1 MYGTFGTGA
10 PVFYDHANAYTS
22 FRNPSTQHAT
32 DTGLS
37 RFFQRYLLQ
46 RAISQFKW
54 RMPGKWAENY
64 FLYCVYCWGFI
75 SVIDSKKFGV
85 IPQGCSLEGYGV
97 MYQPTNVVISNP
109 LLGATIHPRINRDCA
124 LIRLQP
130 DYGGIYDLVTTYAD
144 LMAMTLQTAGTN
156 IEASK
161 LAYLFFAANKSGAE
175 TFKSMWDSIA
185 SGEPAVVVDKQLLD
199 EQGKP
204 KWLPFTNSLSSNY
217 IAGDLLNDLREWERR
232 FDTEIG
238 IPHTNTDKKERLVS
252 GEVNANAVES
262 FSRVEMWLE
271 TLQKDCAKASSMFGI
286 DLYPEWRIN
295 PREMMQAQTQSIGGS
310 KNV

>member
-1 MYGTFGTGA
+1 MYDSFGTGA
-10 PVFYDHANAYTS
+10 PVFYDHANAYQS
-22 FRNPSTQHAT
+22 FSNPSTQHTT

-54 RMPGKWAENY
+54 TMPETWAENY
-64 FLYCVYCWGFI
+64 FLYCLYCWGFI
-75 SVIDSKKFGV
+75 CIIDTKKFGV
-85 IPQGCSLEGYGV
+85 IPQGCSLEGYDV
-97 MYQPTNVVISNP
+97 MYQPTNAVISNP
-109 LLGATIHPRINRDCA
+109 LFRAVIRPRINKDCA

-130 DYGGIYDLVTTYAD
+130 DYGGVYDLVTTYAD

-161 LAYLFFAANKSGAE
+161 LAYLFFAQNKAGAE
-175 TFKSMWDSIA
+175 TFKSMWDNIA

-199 EQGKP
+199 DQGKP

-232 FDTEIG
+232 FDTELG
-238 IPHTNTDKKERLVS
+238 IPHTNTDKKERLVT
-252 GEVNANAVES
+252 GEVNANAAES
-262 FSRVEMWLE
+262 FTRVEMWLD
-271 TLQKDCAKASSMFGI
+271 TLKKDCKKVSNMFDI
-286 DLYPEWRIN
+286 DLSVDWRIN
-295 PREMMQAQTQSIGGS
+295 PKEMMQTPDNTAGGD
-310 KNV
+310 NHV